1 MRQYSDVALIQ
12 NKKATFNY
20 EILEKFEA
28 GLVLHG
34 FEVKSLRAGRGSLE
48 GSRALVRGGEAFL
61 VGASI
66 PAWQVAN
73 APKDYD
79 PERPRKLLLNPKEIS
94 QLLAAEGEKGLTV
107 VPVSVYNKGGKL
119 KIELAIGCGKKLRD
133 KRQTIKKRDTERDMR
148 RSLKNN

>member
-1 MRQYSDVALIQ
+1 MALIQ
-12 NKKATFNY
+12 NRRVTFDY

-34 FEVKSLRAGRGSLE
+34 FEVKSLRAGQGKLD

-66 PAWQVAN
+66 PAWQAAN

-79 PERPRKLLLNPKEIS
+79 PERPRKLLLNQKEIS
-94 QLLAAEGEKGLTV
+94 QIEAAEGEKGLTI
-107 VPVSVYNKGGKL
+107 VPISVYNKGRML
-119 KIELAIGCGKKLRD
+119 KIELAIARGKKVRD
-133 KRQTIKKRDTERDMR
+133 KRETIKKRDTEREMR